1 MSDELFAFIGE
12 GLRRG
17 LPRAALTEAL
27 LKAGWPEEQ
36 VRRAMTGYAEVDFPI
51 PVPRPK
57 PYLSAREAFLY
68 LVLFT
73 TLYITCYQLGSLVF
87 DLINL
92 ALPDPAQPAAGEFI
106 REAIRWSVS
115 SLVVA
120 FPIFAYMTWRT
131 ARLVRKDPAKRAS
144 KIRRNLTYLTLF
156 IAACVLIGDI
166 TALVYNFLGGELTL
180 RFALKV
186 LTAAAIAG
194 GVFVF
199 YLNGIRGEE
208 READA

>member
-17 LPRAALTEAL
+17 LPRTALAEAL
-27 LKAGWPEEQ
+27 LQAGWPEDQ
-36 VRRAMTGYAEVDFPI
+36 VRRALTGYAEIDFPI

-92 ALPDPAQPAAGEFI
+92 ALPDPAQPAAGEYI

-131 ARLVRKDPAKRAS
+131 ALLVRKDPAKRAS

-156 IAACVLIGDI
+156 IAACVLIGDV